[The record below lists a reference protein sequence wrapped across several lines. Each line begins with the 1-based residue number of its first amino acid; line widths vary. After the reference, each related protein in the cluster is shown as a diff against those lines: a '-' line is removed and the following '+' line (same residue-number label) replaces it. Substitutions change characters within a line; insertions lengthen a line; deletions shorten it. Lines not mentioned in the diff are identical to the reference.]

1 MAIKFT
7 TRDQPAAAPAAGKKI
22 AAKAAPIDKEAAVA
36 GEQTDHGTD
45 LFQAEP
51 KAAPSRKR
59 PRK

>member
-7 TRDQPAAAPAAGKKI
+7 TRDQPAAAPAAGKKS
-22 AAKAAPIDKEAAVA
+22 AAQPAPIIDKEAAVA
-36 GEQTDHGTD
+36 GEPAGHGTD

-51 KAAPSRKR
+51 KTPSRKR